1 MTATIVTSIAAEPIS
16 VATHPVRTDAE
27 RAMNELAER
36 LLNELYM
43 VEQDVGESQNRTVMR
58 KDNSKRH
65 RMSIAQ
71 EKRAD
76 GYFQTII
83 VSYGYRKDAAGPETY
98 CESIMLNKMGG
109 LEYSLETNIDG
120 ATKDITIKPDVGAKL
135 DETAFT
141 RSVKV
146 NSFWS
151 SLTGN
156 KIMCKQDSFHSG
168 HLYSIAQALDGKE
181 VEGLFAEN
189 IHAEEVIDIYYGPM
203 PILS

>member
-1 MTATIVTSIAAEPIS
+1 MTATIITSIAAEPVS
-16 VATHPVRTDAE
+16 VATPPVRTDAE
-27 RAMNELAER
+27 RAMNELAEHV
-36 LLNELYM
+36 LNELYM

-58 KDNSKRH
+58 KDNSQRH
-65 RMSIAQ
+65 RMSVAQ

-83 VSYGYRKDAAGPETY
+83 VSYGYRKDADGPETY
-98 CESIMLNKMGG
+98 CESIRLDEMGG
-109 LEYSLETNIDG
+109 LEYSLVTNIDG
-120 ATKDITIKPDVGAKL
+120 VPKDITIKPDAAAKL

-146 NSFWS
+146 KSFWS

-156 KIMCKQDSFHSG
+156 KVMCKQGSFHSD
-168 HLYSIAQALDGKE
+168 HLYNIAQALDGKE

-189 IHAEEVIDIYYGPM
+189 IDAEEVTDIYYGPM